1 MLGFIFLIVLGGLIY
16 LIGLAIY
23 KNITGRKVVADDE
36 RFQQREVTVLYK
48 PQKISIGKYTYPV
61 IKVTS
66 ITRVNQG
73 NSRYIKIEVDD
84 MKKPVHKVAVL
95 GSDHLA
101 EEFMQRICVALRK
114 AGGPN
119 FY

>member
-1 MLGFIFLIVLGGLIY
+1 MLAFIFILVFAGLIY
-16 LIGLAIY
+16 LIGLMIY
-23 KNITGRKVVADDE
+23 KNITGRKVIADDE

-48 PQKISIGKYTYPV
+48 PQTISIGKYTYPV
-61 IKVTS
+61 TKVTRV
-66 ITRVNQG
+66 TRVNQD

-84 MKKPVHKVAVL
+84 MNKPVHKVPVL

-101 EEFMQRICVALRK
+101 EEFIQRICVALRK